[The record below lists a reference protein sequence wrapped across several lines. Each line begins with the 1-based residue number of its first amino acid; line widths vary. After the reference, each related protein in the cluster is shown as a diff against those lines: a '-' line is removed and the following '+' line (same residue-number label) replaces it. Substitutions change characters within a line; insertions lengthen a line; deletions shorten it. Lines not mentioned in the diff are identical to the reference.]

1 VTRAEGCAIDRT
13 VACADLFGPVVAG
26 PPIDILATVSGS
38 GTVPDAAIE
47 YPSGDGECETCGKKG
62 LLARITSRT
71 FHSQVRVCDEC
82 LDEYRRGDTEV
93 AKMVIS
99 RLRPL

>member
-1 VTRAEGCAIDRT
+1 MPAM
-13 VACADLFGPVVAG
+13 ADDEMP
-26 PPIDILATVSGS
+26 
-38 GTVPDAAIE
+38 VPDETVE
-47 YPSGDGECETCGKKG
+47 YPFADGECETCGKKG

-71 FHSQVRVCDEC
+71 LGTHVRVCDEC

-93 AKMVIS
+93 AKMVML

>member
-1 VTRAEGCAIDRT
+1 MCYESTTGVHPTAVPRIDT
-13 VACADLFGPVVAG
+13 IAAVAG
-26 PPIDILATVSGS
+26 SGA
-38 GTVPDAAIE
+38 VPDEAIE

-71 FHSQVRVCDEC
+71 SHSHVRVCDEC
-82 LDEYRRGDTEV
+82 LDEYRRGDTES

>member
-1 VTRAEGCAIDRT
+1 MCYESTTGVHPTAVPRIDT
-13 VACADLFGPVVAG
+13 IAAVAG
-26 PPIDILATVSGS
+26 SGA
-38 GTVPDAAIE
+38 VPDEAIE

-82 LDEYRRGDTEV
+82 LDEYRRGDTES